1 MSKFKV
7 GDIVTNAFT
16 KGFKVGKVK
25 NIKHVKI
32 NINETD
38 TEEWDEITIE
48 WTNKKISTIPD
59 FYVDFIDNIISF
71 YEEIIEK
78 IKKKKDKAEKL

>member
-16 KGFKVGKVK
+16 KGHKIGKVK
-25 NIKHVKI
+25 NVKHVKI

-38 TEEWDEITIE
+38 IEEWDEITIE
-48 WTNKKISTIPD
+48 WANKKISTIPD
-59 FYVDFIDNIISF
+59 FYVDFIDNVISF
-71 YEEIIEK
+71 YDELLAKMRKGKE
-78 IKKKKDKAEKL
+78 KAEKL

>member
-16 KGFKVGKVK
+16 KGYKIGKVK
-25 NIKHVKI
+25 SIKHVKM

-38 TEEWDEITIE
+38 VEEWDEITIE
-48 WTNKKISTIPD
+48 WTNKRISTIPE
-59 FYVDFIDNIISF
+59 FYVDFIDNVVSF
-71 YEEIIEK
+71 YDELLTK
-78 IKKKKDKAEKL
+78 MKKGKEKAEKL